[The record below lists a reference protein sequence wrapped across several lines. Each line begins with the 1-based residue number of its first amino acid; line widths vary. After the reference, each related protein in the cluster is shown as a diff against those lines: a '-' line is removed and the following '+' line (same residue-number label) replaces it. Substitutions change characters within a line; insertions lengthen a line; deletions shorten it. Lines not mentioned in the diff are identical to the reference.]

1 MSQAKVNKYKEEKAN
16 RKQILKKQKRNRI
29 LARIAAAVI
38 CLAIVGWIG
47 YSVYDRQA
55 KKDAA
60 AQTAADLSAVQDY
73 LSGLTTADTDADISE
88 GEDEA
93 TDNEDQDNDETPTEG
108 EDTTPADAD
117 DAPTE

>member
-16 RKQILKKQKRNRI
+16 RKQTLKKQKRNRV

-73 LSGLTTADTDADISE
+73 LSGLMTADTDSDTE
-88 GEDEA
+88 GEDA
-93 TDNEDQDNDETPTEG
+93 STDNEENQDNGETPAESG
-108 EDTTPADAD
+108 DTTPADAD
-117 DAPTE
+117 DALTE